1 MNNSQR
7 ILKMI
12 SGFIEAGLITSKDL
26 RKELLT
32 SLKLKKE
39 DFASKIDLDTKDE
52 FAVLKKIIDKQ
63 QKEINDLKSK
73 QKKLKKAKRS

>member
-1 MNNSQR
+1 MNNSQK

-32 SLKLKKE
+32 SLKFKKE
-39 DFASKIDLDTKDE
+39 DFANKFDLVTKEE
-52 FAVLKKIIDKQ
+52 FVVLKKIIDKQ
-63 QKEINDLKSK
+63 QKEINELKK
-73 QKKLKKAKRS
+73 NKKKLQR